1 MPLTAT
7 TLTLPYHKV
16 EVLRLAAHA
25 GLCTLFEN
33 PCRELTVTPEVSIKV
48 SRLIFQ
54 QLVHQLGTAMYI
66 ELIVDSAVVSD
77 HSIDGHIHSM
87 RDIGI

>member
-7 TLTLPYHKV
+7 TLTLPCHKV
-16 EVLRLAAHA
+16 EVPRLAAHA

-33 PCRELTVTPEVSIKV
+33 TCRELRITPEVSIKV
-48 SRLIFQ
+48 GRLIFQ
-54 QLVHQLGTAMYI
+54 QLVHQLGTAMHI